1 MIFGTIKTFLGSFLA
16 INSAILV
23 SASLSTAQPQ
33 PFKCGSDTLT
43 FEVKSLNN
51 IGGKGVRCVRLSD
64 GTNPITPRLAWYGE
78 GNWDGSTY
86 RHVGHAFFSGSKKTI
101 PNNNKPLIGSA
112 SDIFGNGEDF
122 KGNFKNNL
130 EVSLASGT
138 WNNPT
143 AIKVTGAWNEMWYLR
158 SSIDYQPLPSIQ
170 SCGSYF
176 DEYRVSDLQ
185 NSRNGNGIR
194 CMLKVGRT
202 KTTWFGTGE
211 WEGATYSHLGTRS
224 SAGYGASDLCEGNFG
239 NICNNFDYG
248 SLNFKQ
254 VYPRG
259 FDVTSAW
266 SEKWR

>member
-1 MIFGTIKTFLGSFLA
+1 MIFATIKTFLGSLLA

-43 FEVKSLNN
+43 F
-51 IGGKGVRCVRLSD
+51 
-64 GTNPITPRLAWYGE
+64 
-78 GNWDGSTY
+78 
-86 RHVGHAFFSGSKKTI
+86 
-101 PNNNKPLIGSA
+101 
-112 SDIFGNGEDF
+112 
-122 KGNFKNNL
+122 
-130 EVSLASGT
+130 
-138 WNNPT
+138 
-143 AIKVTGAWNEMWYLR
+143 
-158 SSIDYQPLPSIQ
+158 
-170 SCGSYF
+170 
-176 DEYRVSDLQ
+176 
-185 NSRNGNGIR
+185 
-194 CMLKVGRT
+194 VGRT